1 MPAKV
6 DQGALT
12 DPVTFTAGLDQ
23 PIREIGV
30 TAAATFDGCLTDIH
44 VAGGWRSGCPGA
56 TTVRLIMALQMD
68 IEMLYH

>member
-12 DPVTFTAGLDQ
+12 DPVTFTDGLDQ

-30 TAAATFDGCLTDIH
+30 TAAATFDGSLTDIH
-44 VAGGWRSGCPGA
+44 GAGG
-56 TTVRLIMALQMD
+56 
-68 IEMLYH
+68 